1 LPVGFLLR
9 MIKINYPPY
18 HPRIKTENG
27 EELIFDELRKAWI
40 VLTPEEWVRQ
50 NFLQYLILVAGYPAE
65 LIAVEKEI
73 KLGELKKRF
82 DIVVYDRQWK
92 PWMIVECKEMRV
104 ELDQKVLQQLLR
116 YNISLPVPF
125 LVMTNGTYCFAFE
138 NKEAKLEPLVQ
149 LPSF

>member
-1 LPVGFLLR
+1 
-9 MIKINYPPY
+9 
-18 HPRIKTENG
+18 
-27 EELIFDELRKAWI
+27 
-40 VLTPEEWVRQ
+40 
-50 NFLQYLILVAGYPAE
+50 
-65 LIAVEKEI
+65 
-73 KLGELKKRF
+73 
-82 DIVVYDRQWK
+82 
-92 PWMIVECKEMRV
+92 MRV

>member
-1 LPVGFLLR
+1 LPVGFLLH
-9 MIKINYPPY
+9 MIKINYPTY
-18 HPRIKTENG
+18 QPRIKTENG
-27 EELIFDELRKAWI
+27 EELIFDEL
-40 VLTPEEWVRQ
+40 RQ